1 MVKESAEAVWLLCI
15 FESFFPPISFI
26 SLAPLLEAQGL
37 GLDRIEG
44 GGEEAKGAMA
54 EWIGLECRIY
64 M

>member
-1 MVKESAEAVWLLCI
+1 MVSKQCQQKLFDCLLWI

-44 GGEEAKGAMA
+44 GGEEVKGAMA
-54 EWIGLECRIY
+54 E
-64 M
+64 